1 MDVDQLRAFVAIARA
16 RRFTRAARQLGTS
29 QPNLSRRLQH
39 LERDLAA
46 KLVVRTPGGVVLTSA
61 GERFLGYAERAIA
74 SVDAG
79 RTALDELGGQPRGA
93 VALGSQPTIGAYALP
108 EALARFHAEQPGI
121 VLRLREGLAESI
133 EERLASGELDLGL
146 LILPVRR
153 VDLSAQKLWKED
165 YLLAVPAGHRRLA
178 ASDRPV
184 ALGEAATEP
193 LVVVDG
199 VASTAALVAACEERG
214 ARPRIVVEADNLEAV
229 RRMVERGVGIA
240 SSAAHG
246 IMAEAAV
253 SDRRAPSRWRRGDAS
268 GGKSRW
274 SIAARRTSPAPR
286 ALRLDA
292 DRGPRAAKGA
302 RRRRKAVDQRGDV
315 VALHE
320 AEAVAVQ
327 GDPACSVVVE
337 VLVVAVRPVAGSAAG
352 AVGDALRVEGH
363 GAVELRVHGPWR

>member
-39 LERDLAA
+39 LERELAA
-46 KLVVRTPGGVVLTSA
+46 KLVVRTPTGVVLTSA
-61 GERFLGYAERAIA
+61 GERFLSYAVSAIA

-79 RTALDELGGQPRGA
+79 RMALDELGGQPRGS
-93 VALGSQPTIGAYALP
+93 VALGSQPTIGAYVLP

-121 VLRLREGLAESI
+121 LLRLREGLAESI

-146 LILPVRR
+146 LNLPVRR
-153 VDLSAQKLWKED
+153 VDLTAQKLWQED
-165 YLLAVPAGHRRLA
+165 YLLAVPAGHRLA
-178 ASDRPV
+178 TGDRPI
-184 ALGEAATEP
+184 ALGEAASEP

-240 SSAAHG
+240 LLPR

-253 SDRRAPSRWRRGDAS
+253 SDRLRTVEVARGGLRRQVALVHRGEAYLT
-268 GGKSRW
+268 G
-274 SIAARRTSPAPR
+274 AAR
-286 ALRLDA
+286 ALRATLIA
-292 DRGPRAAKGA
+292 VLA
-302 RRRRKAVDQRGDV
+302 RRKTPRT
-315 VALHE
+315 
-320 AEAVAVQ
+320 
-327 GDPACSVVVE
+327 
-337 VLVVAVRPVAGSAAG
+337 
-352 AVGDALRVEGH
+352 GH
-363 GAVELRVHGPWR
+363 